1 MEMFV
6 TGVLLIKKGLNLW
19 ELVDGQESLVCC
31 SPWGLKES
39 DMTEWTEMKFK
50 TKIII
55 KINYFNYSILNYF
68 FSYTVL

>member
-31 SPWGLKES
+31 SPWNLKES
-39 DMTEWTEMKFK
+39 DKTEWTEMKFK
-50 TKIII
+50 TVK
-55 KINYFNYSILNYF
+55 
-68 FSYTVL
+68 